1 MNTNQVNSSN
11 KDSDGKKIA
20 VVVLMI
26 VILMLCTTGATFAY
40 FAVGATN
47 NNVIT
52 GTAATVN
59 LELNVTQTLPTA
71 SNNGVMV
78 PQSSTTASNS
88 GPLQSALTGGCVDA
102 NNNIVCKVYTVTV
115 TNTST
120 ATVVLKGL
128 VSFYT
133 NTGLTAFSGM
143 PNLKWKTITS
153 TSTIGS
159 TSISDNTASMTAT
172 SFVDSVSLVPNN
184 GTATYYIIVW
194 INETGTEQTDT
205 GTFYGE
211 VEFVSA
217 NGTGVT
223 STFT

>member
-1 MNTNQVNSSN
+1 MH
-11 KDSDGKKIA
+11 
-20 VVVLMI
+20 
-26 VILMLCTTGATFAY
+26 
-40 FAVGATN
+40 
-47 NNVIT
+47 
-52 GTAATVN
+52 
-59 LELNVTQTLPTA
+59 
-71 SNNGVMV
+71 
-78 PQSSTTASNS
+78 
-88 GPLQSALTGGCVDA
+88 
-102 NNNIVCKVYTVTV
+102 
-115 TNTST
+115 
-120 ATVVLKGL
+120 
-128 VSFYT
+128 
-133 NTGLTAFSGM
+133 
-143 PNLKWKTITS
+143 LKWKTITS

-159 TSISDNTASMTAT
+159 TSTSDNTASMTAT